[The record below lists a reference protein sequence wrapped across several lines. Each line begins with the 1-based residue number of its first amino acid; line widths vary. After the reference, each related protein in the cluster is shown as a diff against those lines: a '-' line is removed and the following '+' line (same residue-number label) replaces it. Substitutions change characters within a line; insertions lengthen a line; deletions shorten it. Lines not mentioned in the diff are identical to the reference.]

1 MTAAPA
7 GLRSY
12 QDKDRSSRFNSSLA
26 QAPSAHK
33 TNPTLQR
40 LRTKL
45 ENGHISATERKI
57 LHTLETQSAAQAQA
71 AAKAKAAI
79 NRATQADSM
88 PLSSAQAKARFKCRA
103 HAAEVAAAKA
113 QTQYFP
119 EGPQADDEAGND
131 ATQGAAPS
139 FKKRRID
146 GGSCDSSR
154 NFWDC
159 FFRQTKCNVKKR
171 QDHNIQ
177 GTRHQQHPCGSSDEE
192 EEDDEQR
199 SFGNWDSDSAFDF
212 GSDDC
217 DDDEEEEDNSTGDQ
231 QQQHP
236 QQFYKQAAPL
246 LGPAEAFQQLV
257 HFVQGLPTKVKDHRS
272 AAHLKGFAS
281 KKVASKAD
289 LASAAR
295 RIWLAVHPDKNNSP
309 AAQEAARCFNNLLDL
324 FKKKG
329 AL

>member
-1 MTAAPA
+1 
-7 GLRSY
+7 
-12 QDKDRSSRFNSSLA
+12 
-26 QAPSAHK
+26 
-33 TNPTLQR
+33 
-40 LRTKL
+40 
-45 ENGHISATERKI
+45 
-57 LHTLETQSAAQAQA
+57 
-71 AAKAKAAI
+71 
-79 NRATQADSM
+79 M

-119 EGPQADDEAGND
+119 EGPQADNEAGND
-131 ATQGAAPS
+131 AKQGAAPS
-139 FKKRRID
+139 FKKRRTD
-146 GGSCDSSR
+146 GGSCDSNR

-159 FFRQTKCNVKKR
+159 FFRQTKSNVKKR
-171 QDHNIQ
+171 QDHNRTQ
-177 GTRHQQHPCGSSDEE
+177 HQQHPCGSSDED
-192 EEDDEQR
+192 EEDNEQC
-199 SFGNWDSDSAFDF
+199 SFGRWDSDSAFDL

-217 DDDEEEEDNSTGDQ
+217 DDDEEEEEENSARNQ

-246 LGPAEAFQQLV
+246 LGPIEAFQQLV
-257 HFVQGLPTKVKDHRS
+257 HFVQGLPNKVQDHRS

-295 RIWLAVHPDKNNSP
+295 RIWLAVHPDRNNSP

-324 FKKKG
+324 FKNKG